1 MNLFSKETLTD
12 GAALGTGIA
21 VAKIVVN
28 KVGPTVETALAKVN
42 VPAKAIP
49 YIVNALPMVGAYA
62 TLKLLPGNRFAQG
75 AANGMFAATFGFVVD
90 SLLQSAGVP
99 GATAG
104 VGAVMMG
111 EVAGESVLMG
121 AAQDMPGYTS
131 SSFDFTGQDAGE
143 LNY

>member
-1 MNLFSKETLTD
+1 MNFLSKETLID
-12 GAALGTGIA
+12 GAALGTGVA
-21 VAKIVVN
+21 VAKVVVN
-28 KVGPTVETALAKVN
+28 KVGPKVETALAKAN

-49 YIVNALPMVGAYA
+49 YIVNALPIVGAFA

-99 GATAG
+99 GASG

>member
-1 MNLFSKETLTD
+1 MNFLSKETLID
-12 GAALGTGIA
+12 GAALGTGVA
-21 VAKIVVN
+21 VAKVVVN
-28 KVGPTVETALAKVN
+28 KVGPKVEAALTKAN

-49 YIVNALPMVGAYA
+49 YIVNALPLVGAFA

-90 SLLQSAGVP
+90 SLLQSAGVT
-99 GATAG
+99 GTYG

-111 EVAGESVLMG
+111 EVGGESVLMG

-131 SSFDFTGQDAGE
+131 TSFDFTGQDAGE
-143 LNY
+143 LDY

>member
-1 MNLFSKETLTD
+1 MNFFSKETLID
-12 GAALGTGIA
+12 GAALGTGVA
-21 VAKIVVN
+21 VAKVVVN
-28 KVGPTVETALAKVN
+28 QVGPKVEAALTKAN

-49 YIVNALPMVGAYA
+49 YIVNALPLVGAFA

-99 GATAG
+99 GATG

-111 EVAGESVLMG
+111 EVGGESVLMG

-131 SSFDFTGQDAGE
+131 ASFDFTGQDAGE
-143 LNY
+143 LDY